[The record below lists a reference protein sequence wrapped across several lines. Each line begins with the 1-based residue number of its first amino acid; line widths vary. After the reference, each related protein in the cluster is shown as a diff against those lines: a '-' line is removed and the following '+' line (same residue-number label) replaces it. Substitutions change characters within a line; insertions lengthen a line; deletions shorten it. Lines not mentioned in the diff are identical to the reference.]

1 MGEKPLSI
9 DEAPQPVTVAAGGPL
24 GGFDTPP
31 PGSVASA
38 GTISTT
44 RSNIRNQG
52 AVAHDPATEAG
63 GAGAV
68 ADQARGTEQ
77 VTGDAGMAI
86 KEQGV
91 LKSHSTGHG
100 SSGPIGT
107 VKTGGNMVAPAP
119 PEPSDSPPP
128 ITDGTS
134 ASAVGPIRPGS
145 GSPGPTYPPIPDGGN
160 AAVAPTDQ
168 GNLAEAELDEGALRS
183 VPGGVGGVL
192 RGVAGG
198 PVRPGPG
205 PTYPNDPPP
214 DDAPPTNSAGS
225 GSPAGMAAEGDPIPG
240 IDVKLGKNPGAG
252 AVGGAPPE
260 GGGASPPPYDNSPP
274 AVEGIVVRAPDGT
287 SMDIKEIPPDRNVMQ
302 AVEAVDDSHLKGPKP

>member
-9 DEAPQPVTVAAGGPL
+9 DEAPQPVTVAAGGPI

-31 PGSVASA
+31 PGSPAASS
-38 GTISTT
+38 INTT

-52 AVAHDPATEAG
+52 AVAHDPATAAG
-63 GAGAV
+63 GGGAV
-68 ADQARGTEQ
+68 AEQARGTEQ

-91 LKSHSTGHG
+91 LKDTSTGQG
-100 SSGPIGT
+100 NSGPIGT
-107 VKTGGNMVAPAP
+107 LKKGGNMVAPTP
-119 PEPSDSPPP
+119 PESSDFPPP

-168 GNLAEAELDEGALRS
+168 GDLAEAELDEAALRS
-183 VPGGVGGVL
+183 VPGGVG
-192 RGVAGG
+192 GVAGG

-214 DDAPPTNSAGS
+214 DDAPPTHSAGS
-225 GSPAGMAAEGDPIPG
+225 GSPAGVAAEGDPIPG

-252 AVGGAPPE
+252 AVGGARPE
-260 GGGASPPPYDNSPP
+260 GGDSAPPPYDSSPP
-274 AVEGIVVRAPDGT
+274 PA
-287 SMDIKEIPPDRNVMQ
+287 
-302 AVEAVDDSHLKGPKP
+302 